1 MDKKDVVREAKATID
16 NIKSAQ
22 TTLDNYLRRLENI
35 VERLEFE
42 DLKRERL
49 TMSDVENI
57 QEKLKISDVVFASD
71 ENLEPKTFKSNEE
84 SVHDDKV
91 KDPIKFNMKKGKGFI
106 VNFLIFLGI
115 IFLSL
120 SLFLTVKRVNPNYN
134 FFNNYIYNYNDTNM
148 EDDIKYNSL
157 VIVSKLKREDL
168 KVNDDIAY
176 KQDHDQIKI
185 VRVVELIDNK
195 QNEFKTKSISHIFE
209 DEDIL
214 KRSEVLGKVKYTTP
228 ILGGVFA
235 VLVSNFWLVYLIS
248 GLLLLIAYLLNN
260 REDKKILWVK
270 DWIVHIVQALYQKVK
285 LLIEVYLLHRL

>member
-57 QEKLKISDVVFASD
+57 QDKLKAS
-71 ENLEPKTFKSNEE
+71 ETALESSEDLEIKTFKPNENK
-84 SVHDDKV
+84 DQDNDKEKKPV
-91 KDPIKFNMKKGKGFI
+91 QFDMKKGNGFV
-106 VNFLIFLGI
+106 VNFVIFLGVV
-115 IFLSL
+115 FLSL
-120 SLFLTVKRVNPNYN
+120 SLFLTVKKVSPNYN
-134 FFNNYIYNYNDTNM
+134 FFNNYVYNYNDTNM
-148 EDDIKYNSL
+148 ENDIKYNSL
-157 VIVSKLKREDL
+157 VVINKLGRQDL
-168 KVNDDIAY
+168 EVNDDIAY
-176 KQDHDQIKI
+176 KYDRDQIKI

-195 QNEFKTKSISHIFE
+195 QNEYKTKSISHIFE

-228 ILGGVFA
+228 VLGGIFA
-235 VLVSNFWLVYLIS
+235 VLVANFWLVYLIS

-260 REDKKILWVK
+260 RDIKKNYK
-270 DWIVHIVQALYQKVK
+270 
-285 LLIEVYLLHRL
+285 

>member
-1 MDKKDVVREAKATID
+1 MLIQCIINLGGYMDKKDVVREAKATID

-260 REDKKILWVK
+260 REDKKIL
-270 DWIVHIVQALYQKVK
+270 
-285 LLIEVYLLHRL
+285 